1 MRIEKKMTEIKSTLE
16 LALEKANKL
25 SITSE
30 DKKRA
35 KIEEYTKKINDL
47 LTRFFDQRIQS
58 NEFEKALE
66 TLHDADND
74 VFQNIFFTSLADY
87 LQLENENEK
96 VFEVLK
102 IFDNSIDDSLYVD
115 IKTLIEGYKRELE
128 NKVDIFKGKML
139 SELEK
144 EGIKGTAIIPNVNED
159 YGFIEAKNN
168 LKSMRERDLGI
179 LKKKFIESA
188 SRQE

>member
-1 MRIEKKMTEIKSTLE
+1 MTEIKSTLE

-35 KIEEYTKKINDL
+35 KIEEYTKKINGL

-66 TLHDADND
+66 TLNDADHD

>member
-35 KIEEYTKKINDL
+35 KIEEYTKKINGL